1 MYSRKVIW
9 AIAPLLVVI
18 VIAVSM
24 LVVDN
29 MDNEIDIFSD
39 EPAISYKIGQGGRMD
54 ISGMHF
60 SSLTVLA
67 VIRSVVDIF
76 VILFL
81 LFLAWRVLL
90 VLEKLSN
97 TWDRLLKQKISE
109 GQDSET
115 E

>member
-9 AIAPLLVVI
+9 AIATLLVVI

-29 MDNEIDIFSD
+29 MDNNIDVFSD
-39 EPAISYKIGQGGRMD
+39 EPAISYKIGQGVKMD

-60 SSLTVLA
+60 GSLTILA

-81 LFLAWRVLL
+81 VFLGWRVLL
-90 VLEKLSN
+90 VVEKLSN
-97 TWDRLLKQKISE
+97 TWDRLLQRKISE
-109 GQDSET
+109 GQDRET

>member
-1 MYSRKVIW
+1 MHSRKVLW
-9 AIAPLLVVI
+9 AIAILLIII
-18 VIAVSM
+18 VIAISM

-29 MDNEIDIFSD
+29 MDNNIDIFSD
-39 EPAISYKIGQGGRMD
+39 EPAITYRIGQGVKMD

-60 SSLTVLA
+60 SSLTILA

-76 VILFL
+76 VVLFL

-97 TWDRLLKQKISE
+97 TWDRLLQQKISE
-109 GQDSET
+109 GQDRET
-115 E
+115 

>member
-1 MYSRKVIW
+1 MYSRKVLW
-9 AIAPLLVVI
+9 AIAILLIII
-18 VIAVSM
+18 VIAISI

-29 MDNEIDIFSD
+29 MDNNIDIFSD
-39 EPAISYKIGQGGRMD
+39 EPAITYRIGQGVKMD

-60 SSLTVLA
+60 SSLTILA

-97 TWDRLLKQKISE
+97 TWDRLLQQKISE
-109 GQDSET
+109 GQDRET
-115 E
+115 

>member
-1 MYSRKVIW
+1 MRSRKVLW
-9 AIAPLLVVI
+9 AIAILLIII
-18 VIAVSM
+18 VIAISM

-29 MDNEIDIFSD
+29 IDNNIDIFSD
-39 EPAISYKIGQGGRMD
+39 EPAITYRIGQGVKMD

-60 SSLTVLA
+60 SSLTILA

-97 TWDRLLKQKISE
+97 TWDRLLQEKISE

>member
-1 MYSRKVIW
+1 MHSRKVLW
-9 AIAPLLVVI
+9 AIAILLIII
-18 VIAVSM
+18 VIAISL

-29 MDNEIDIFSD
+29 MDNNIDIFSD
-39 EPAISYKIGQGGRMD
+39 EPAITYRIGQGVKMD

-60 SSLTVLA
+60 SSLTILA

-90 VLEKLSN
+90 MLEKLSN
-97 TWDRLLKQKISE
+97 TWDRLLQQKISE
-109 GQDSET
+109 GQDTET